1 MVVKTVVSGAAA
13 YMVPGTAF
21 PVRTRVL
28 NPEPVTFKPQTLNSN
43 LAAAQLD
50 VDGDGFLS
58 AEELQRGLRDCDIF
72 ANVED
77 ICQLMEENVSDSGVH
92 EKHLISAQNFHVRH
106 VNQALRSCVSTA

>member
-1 MVVKTVVSGAAA
+1 MIII
-13 YMVPGTAF
+13 
-21 PVRTRVL
+21 
-28 NPEPVTFKPQTLNSN
+28 

-77 ICQLMEENVSDSGVH
+77 ICQLMEENVSDVPGRDVH
-92 EKHLISAQNFHVRH
+92 ERHLISAQNFHVRH
-106 VNQALRSCVSTA
+106 SVQLSTPALCPFCTTTHCELLH